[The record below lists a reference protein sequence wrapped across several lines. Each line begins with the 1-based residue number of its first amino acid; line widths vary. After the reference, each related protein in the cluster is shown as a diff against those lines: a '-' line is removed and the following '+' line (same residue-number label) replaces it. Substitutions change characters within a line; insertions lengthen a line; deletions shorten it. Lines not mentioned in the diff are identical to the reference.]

1 MKGTSFLRLKLLTV
15 AVITISVGWYLLQFA
30 SDDQRHLWKRILT
43 GLFGV
48 LSMSVAVLSLW
59 MTTMRISYGHGLI
72 SSYLHIIII
81 SLVLYTRY
89 SMVRKC
95 RESWKKPRKF
105 QEEYLKLILKANAA
119 TEYIKDF
126 RLGSVTSLSDLKK
139 MHPLTDYERYRP
151 YVDRLAKCEQ
161 GVLLGDSVERFALTS
176 GTTGK
181 SKMIPYGGAYQKH
194 LNRWLFGIFFDVRV
208 NAFGADGRL
217 QREINLYTAPKLR
230 YSEGGILMAPASV
243 ITKSFRQF
251 LVMYATPAD
260 GFSISDPVDSVYVH
274 LLFGLRDPYL
284 RCVNTSFTSNLM
296 SAMRMVEQ
304 RWPDFVRDIELGT
317 VTTTNVPPEVHQVL
331 VREMGGG
338 DPKRAAELKREFENG
353 FEGIIKRVW
362 PHMTHVHSPDSLGL
376 KDTLL
381 KSYVK
386 GLPLFG
392 AVLGASEGIFGINL
406 WPTSPEKD
414 EFVLMPGLCA
424 FEFIP
429 EDKISEDQPETL
441 FIDELQVG
449 GVYEIVITQLFGFYR
464 FRYGDVIRVRR
475 YHFNTPVVEF
485 MYRSGQI
492 LNVHAEKLD
501 QHTVK
506 NAMDAA
512 LTHWPHVSLE
522 EYAVAESTLLD
533 QLVKTD
539 ADHRPYYVVFL
550 ELSPPPEKDSI
561 INISLDK
568 VDEELCHHSFT
579 YNSFREKGSIAPP
592 VVHIV
597 KPGTFDRLHD
607 LILDNSTTSA
617 NQYKVPR
624 KLRTVA
630 TLKLMLDNSI

>member
-1 MKGTSFLRLKLLTV
+1 
-15 AVITISVGWYLLQFA
+15 
-30 SDDQRHLWKRILT
+30 
-43 GLFGV
+43 
-48 LSMSVAVLSLW
+48 MSVAVLSLW

-81 SLVLYTRY
+81 SLLFYTRY
-89 SMVRKC
+89 PMVRKC

-126 RLGSVTSLSDLKK
+126 RLGSVTSLADLKK

-151 YVDRLAKCEQ
+151 YVDRLAKGEQ

-194 LNRWLFGIFFDVRV
+194 INRWLFGIFFDVRV

-243 ITKSFRQF
+243 ITKSFKQF
-251 LVMYATPAD
+251 LVMYATPAI

-284 RCVNTSFTSNLM
+284 RNMNISFTSNLM

-304 RWPDFVRDIELGT
+304 RWPDFVRDIEFGT

-386 GLPLFG
+386 GSDFFLFG
-392 AVLGASEGIFGINL
+392 
-406 WPTSPEKD
+406 
-414 EFVLMPGLCA
+414 
-424 FEFIP
+424 
-429 EDKISEDQPETL
+429 
-441 FIDELQVG
+441 G
-449 GVYEIVITQLFGFYR
+449 GG
-464 FRYGDVIRVRR
+464 G
-475 YHFNTPVVEF
+475 
-485 MYRSGQI
+485 
-492 LNVHAEKLD
+492 
-501 QHTVK
+501 
-506 NAMDAA
+506 
-512 LTHWPHVSLE
+512 
-522 EYAVAESTLLD
+522 
-533 QLVKTD
+533 
-539 ADHRPYYVVFL
+539 
-550 ELSPPPEKDSI
+550 
-561 INISLDK
+561 
-568 VDEELCHHSFT
+568 
-579 YNSFREKGSIAPP
+579 
-592 VVHIV
+592 
-597 KPGTFDRLHD
+597 
-607 LILDNSTTSA
+607 
-617 NQYKVPR
+617 
-624 KLRTVA
+624 
-630 TLKLMLDNSI
+630 